1 MSHIAVITDSDAS
14 ISPEKA
20 AELDIRQ
27 VPITVHFGDEVL
39 ETWEDIDD
47 RQLFKRI
54 DKEGRLPTTAAPSPG
69 KFSKAYQDAIDAG
82 AKTLICFCVSGE
94 VSATYDAAR
103 AAIDL
108 VSQADITVIDS
119 RSLSLGQGFMVLAA
133 AEAAQ
138 AGASKEEIISLAK
151 SVGERSYYFA
161 SLSTMKYLAMSGRV
175 GNLAAGMAHLLNIK
189 PVLTIRDGKLEM
201 LERVR
206 TRRKAWTR
214 MIELAIDTRA
224 DRPVERLAIVHVDA
238 LNAAQQFE
246 GLLRESMECPNE
258 IMYAELTAGLSVHS
272 GPGFIG
278 LSFVL
283 KE

>member
-1 MSHIAVITDSDAS
+1 M
-14 ISPEKA
+14 
-20 AELDIRQ
+20 
-27 VPITVHFGDEVL
+27 
-39 ETWEDIDD
+39 
-47 RQLFKRI
+47 
-54 DKEGRLPTTAAPSPG
+54 
-69 KFSKAYQDAIDAG
+69 
-82 AKTLICFCVSGE
+82 
-94 VSATYDAAR
+94 SATYDAAR

-108 VSQADITVIDS
+108 VPDSDITVIDS

-138 AGASKEEIISLAK
+138 SNASKDEIIALAK

-206 TRRKAWTR
+206 TRRKAWAR
-214 MIELAIDTRA
+214 LIELAIETQA
-224 DRPVERLAIVHVDA
+224 GKPIERLAIVHVDA
-238 LNAAQQFE
+238 LKAAQQFE
-246 GLLRESMECPNE
+246 GQLRDSMACPEE
-258 IMYAELTAGLSVHS
+258 IIYAELTAGLSVHS

-283 KE
+283 EE

>member
-1 MSHIAVITDSDAS
+1 MSKIAIITDSDAS
-14 ISPEKA
+14 ISPET
-20 AELDIRQ
+20 AEALNIRQ

-39 ETWEDIDD
+39 ETWVDINDT
-47 RQLFKRI
+47 QLFKRI

-69 KFSKAYQDAIDAG
+69 KFAKAYQDAIDAG
-82 AKTLICFCVSGE
+82 AEAVICFCVSGE
-94 VSATYDAAR
+94 VSATYDSAR
-103 AAIDL
+103 AAIEL
-108 VSQADITVIDS
+108 VAEADITVIDS

-138 AGASKEEIISLAK
+138 SNRSKEEIITLAK
-151 SVGERSYYFA
+151 SVGDRSYYFA

-175 GNLAAGMAHLLNIK
+175 GHLAAGMAHLLNIK
-189 PVLTIRDGKLEM
+189 PVLTIDEGKLEM

-214 MIELAIDTRA
+214 MIELAKEMQAGRKI
-224 DRPVERLAIVHVDA
+224 ERMAIVHVDA
-238 LNAAQQFE
+238 LKAAQQFE
-246 GLLRESMECPNE
+246 DLLRECMKCPEE
-258 IMYAELTAGLSVHS
+258 ILYAELTAGLSVHS

-283 KE
+283 EA